1 MKEGHLLVG
10 WGRATAT
17 YPAHAG
23 RAEVKIHLKAD
34 GTAIAK
40 CAAHDLGTGQW
51 TSLTQIAADAIGIPV
66 EKVKF
71 ELGSSD
77 LPFGPVAGGSQ
88 TTGTVGSA
96 ITVAAENLRKKL
108 TKVGGADASESDL
121 LQILMRSQ
129 LKSVEA
135 DG

>member
-1 MKEGHLLVG
+1 
-10 WGRATAT
+10 
-17 YPAHAG
+17 
-23 RAEVKIHLKAD
+23 
-34 GTAIAK
+34 
-40 CAAHDLGTGQW
+40 
-51 TSLTQIAADAIGIPV
+51 IGIPV

-108 TKVGGADASESDL
+108 TKVGGADASKSDL

-135 DG
+135 DGKFEHEENKKLGFQSFGAHFCEVKIDPDLPLVRVTRWVSVMNCGRVINPKTGGS